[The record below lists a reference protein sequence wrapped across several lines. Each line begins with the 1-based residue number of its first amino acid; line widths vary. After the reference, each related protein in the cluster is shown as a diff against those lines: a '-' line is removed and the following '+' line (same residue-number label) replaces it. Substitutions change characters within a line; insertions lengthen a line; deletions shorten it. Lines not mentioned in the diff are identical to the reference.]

1 MNRECATQPKK
12 SRPRVEGAA
21 LSIPSGTGWHLEAMT
36 TSEPEP
42 AAEPSITAGNHSTA
56 DDAATTTNR
65 QSRWSKLNRTNRV
78 AALVLGGV
86 ATVFVAVLIFGAGV
100 LVGAEFGGAEGH
112 HHGSETSDYGTDGQ
126 DSGEHEGGGSEGNG
140 DRGGD
145 GQSEGNGDRGGD
157 GQSEGNGDR
166 GGDGTE
172 GNRDQGETDQQ
183 PSPKT
188 PPPAP
193 TATPRP

>member
-1 MNRECATQPKK
+1 
-12 SRPRVEGAA
+12 
-21 LSIPSGTGWHLEAMT
+21 MT

-42 AAEPSITAGNHSTA
+42 AAEPSITAGNHGTA

-100 LVGAEFGGAEGH
+100 LVGAEFGGTEGH
-112 HHGSETSDYGTDGQ
+112 HHGSETSDYGADGQ
-126 DSGEHEGGGSEGNG
+126 DSGEHEGGG
-140 DRGGD
+140 
-145 GQSEGNGDRGGD
+145 
-157 GQSEGNGDR
+157 SEGNGDR

>member
-1 MNRECATQPKK
+1 VNRECATQPKK
-12 SRPRVEGAA
+12 FRPRVEGAA

-42 AAEPSITAGNHSTA
+42 AAEPSITAGNHGTA

-112 HHGSETSDYGTDGQ
+112 HHGSETSDYGADGQ

-145 GQSEGNGDRGGD
+145 GQSEGN
-157 GQSEGNGDR
+157 
-166 GGDGTE
+166 
-172 GNRDQGETDQQ
+172 RDQGETDQQ